1 MNRFNRL
8 SQYLLPIIV
17 GFVLLLTGCQE
28 ETQTYTIGVINLAP
42 QLEPVLDG
50 FKEGMTEL
58 GYAPAQLTY
67 IYAGPAPNIEA
78 LDDQIQA
85 LLAADVN
92 LILAISTPAT
102 QAAYRATLDTDIP
115 VVFGP
120 VTDPIDA
127 GVVTELSQP
136 GGNVTG
142 VALGTLSE
150 GQRLQW
156 LLRLVPDAERIYVPY
171 NADDASANA
180 SVTAALAAAT
190 NAGVELV
197 LHEVGTADEITV
209 AINEIPDDVQAIF
222 LAQDSL
228 VAARIDDFAAAAI
241 AHQLPLCTPT
251 DGQVERGALVSY
263 SFRLEALG
271 KQMARLGD
279 QILSGTVPADLPVE
293 TAEFFLTINMQT
305 AVAIHLDISKEVLR
319 AADKL
324 IR

>member
-1 MNRFNRL
+1 M
-8 SQYLLPIIV
+8 
-17 GFVLLLTGCQE
+17 
-28 ETQTYTIGVINLAP
+28 
-42 QLEPVLDG
+42 
-50 FKEGMTEL
+50 
-58 GYAPAQLTY
+58 
-67 IYAGPAPNIEA
+67 
-78 LDDQIQA
+78 QA

-102 QAAYRATLDTDIP
+102 QAAYLATLDTDIP

-263 SFRLEALG
+263 SFRLEVLG

-305 AVAIHLDISKEVLR
+305 AAAIHLDISKEVLR